1 MNRYWDWIDYLIFAG
16 YAGAGIAA
24 GYAFVNGYSLF
35 DTAVTGFA
43 VAGAF
48 VTLALVLSGI
58 DKALQNHY
66 NR

>member
-1 MNRYWDWIDYLIFAG
+1 MKYWDFIDYLILGG

-24 GYAFVNGYSLF
+24 GCALYNGYGLF
-35 DTAVTGFA
+35 DVAIAGFA

-58 DKALQNHY
+58 DKMLQNHY

>member
-1 MNRYWDWIDYLIFAG
+1 MKYWDFIDYLILGG
-16 YAGAGIAA
+16 YAGAGIAS
-24 GYAFVNGYSLF
+24 GYAFYNGYSLF
-35 DTAVTGFA
+35 DTAVAGFA

-58 DKALQNHY
+58 DKVLQNHY